1 VRVVSGAER
10 VLRGRVRRVEASA
23 FTKVSALGIEEQ
35 RTNVIADFLDL
46 PGRLGDL
53 YHVETEIDLWS
64 SPSVTQVPIGALFR
78 CAERWCAYVITDGRA
93 RRRTVDAVHINDDV
107 AEVHSGCRTASG
119 SSCIPATAS
128 KTAQRNGGR

>member
-53 YHVETEIDLWS
+53 YHVETEIDL
-64 SPSVTQVPIGALFR
+64 
-78 CAERWCAYVITDGRA
+78 
-93 RRRTVDAVHINDDV
+93 
-107 AEVHSGCRTASG
+107 
-119 SSCIPATAS
+119 
-128 KTAQRNGGR
+128 